1 MSERAR
7 ASREVRAELLA
18 TDEDTRRKLEG
29 RVELLEAGLQ
39 RYRWLDDALNG
50 GDWEDWLRAQ
60 PALIQE
66 VLERDAACLEA
77 VERVGKR
84 AEVEGWREDTP
95 VLGLA
100 REVTAS
106 RARLETRVRKR
117 LGSVKTV
124 RGPLSL
130 EEALRRLESIVR
142 VPVSLVREPGESF
155 SLACGTLDAWK
166 QNLTA
171 VTYLLSLV
179 GIMGLA
185 LLTLVRWSS
194 VNGLAWLL
202 CPAPFLLTGG
212 AILAFRRLRPG
223 VLWLTPRRLVWA
235 PSRSQPVELRLDS
248 IPEGGVELTWDGLR
262 VEGGRL
268 MHLRG
273 LGEIPT
279 KKLRLWLEL
288 LVRRPELRERTALVE
303 RPVDVVC
310 FPALLRRN
318 KMWEP
323 GQAVLLRRMLFF
335 LPGEDASTT
344 LVRAA
349 TGRTLDFH
357 AEPSWVLE
365 LLRWQPESDLDA
377 YLLRAVKASRGV
389 AWPSDLA
396 RHSRGVPLEQE
407 LHFTYGDE
415 VLAGRAPGRDLAAI
429 ERILESWG
437 GPETVS
443 PPRRG
448 A

>member
-7 ASREVRAELLA
+7 ARGMVREELLA

-39 RYRWLDDALNG
+39 RYRWLDDALKG
-50 GDWEDWLRAQ
+50 GDWEDLLRAQ

-84 AEVEGWREDTP
+84 AEVEGWREDAP

-100 REVTAS
+100 CEVTAS
-106 RARLETRVRKR
+106 RAQLETWVRKR
-117 LGSVKTV
+117 LGSVTTV
-124 RGPLSL
+124 RGALSL

-155 SLACGTLDAWK
+155 SLPCGTLDAWK

-171 VTYLLSLV
+171 ATYLLSLV

-185 LLTLVRWSS
+185 LFALVRWPSL
-194 VNGLAWLL
+194 NDLAWLL

-235 PSRSQPVELRLDS
+235 PSRSEPVELRLDS
-248 IPEGGVELTWDGLR
+248 IPEGGIEMKWGSLR

-273 LGEIPT
+273 LGEVPA

-288 LVRRPELRERTALVE
+288 LVRQPELRERTALVE
-303 RPVDVVC
+303 QPVDVVC

-335 LPGEDASTT
+335 LPGEDAGAT

-357 AEPSWVLE
+357 AEPSWVLS

-407 LHFTYGDE
+407 IHITYGDD
-415 VLAGRAPGRDLAAI
+415 VLAGRAPGRDLPPIA
-429 ERILESWG
+429 RILESWEVSG
-437 GPETVS
+437 TFS
-443 PPRRG
+443 PPGRG